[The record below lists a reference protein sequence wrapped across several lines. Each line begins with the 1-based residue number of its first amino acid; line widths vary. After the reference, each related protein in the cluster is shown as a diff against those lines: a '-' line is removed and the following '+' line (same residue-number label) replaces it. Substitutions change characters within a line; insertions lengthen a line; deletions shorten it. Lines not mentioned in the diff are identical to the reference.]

1 MILPII
7 IMANAAFPLAPVMTA
22 APVHVMTVPVS
33 AAYFRPSLS
42 LRKPERKT

>member
-22 APVHVMTVPVS
+22 APIQVMTAPVS
-33 AAYFRPSLS
+33 AAYLLPSLS